1 MNNDRTI
8 MLENVGGCPIGLK
21 DTQGRRYNLG
31 KDAKIR
37 ISSVSLQ
44 DILDYNPSKVLF
56 TEGKVKIRN
65 IDATS
70 LFNMGLTEKE
80 ISSFLVGETSAVVIT
95 PVIEEPAYDEVVEE
109 EVIIPVE
116 EEIKEEVV
124 IEEVKV
130 EAPVKEEAL
139 VTKKPAAKKS
149 TNKKPA
155 TKKSSSLK
163 TK

>member
-8 MLENVGGCPIGLK
+8 ILENVAGCPVGLK
-21 DTQGRRYNLG
+21 DTQGRRYQLG

-44 DILDYNPSKVLF
+44 DILDYPASKTF
-56 TEGKVKIRN
+56 FNEGKVKVRN
-65 IDATS
+65 ISADA
-70 LFNMGLTEKE
+70 LFNMGLTEEE
-80 ISSFLVGETSAVVIT
+80 IALFVIGEAPAVVIT
-95 PVIEEPAYDEVVEE
+95 PVIEEVPYEEVKEE
-109 EVIIPVE
+109 EVIIPIE
-116 EEIKEEVV
+116 EEVKEE
-124 IEEVKV
+124 IKV
-130 EAPVKEEAL
+130 EAPVKGEAL
-139 VTKKPAAKKS
+139 VTKKPAVKKS

>member
-8 MLENVGGCPIGLK
+8 ILENVAGCPVGLK
-21 DTQGRRYNLG
+21 DTQGRRYQLG

-44 DILDYNPSKVLF
+44 DILDYPASKTF
-56 TEGKVKIRN
+56 FNEGKVKVRN
-65 IDATS
+65 ITADA
-70 LFNMGLTEKE
+70 LFNMGLTEEE
-80 ISSFLVGETSAVVIT
+80 IALFVIGEAPAVVIT
-95 PVIEEPAYDEVVEE
+95 PVIEEVPYEEVKEE
-109 EVIIPVE
+109 EVIIPIE
-116 EEIKEEVV
+116 EEVKEE
-124 IEEVKV
+124 IKV

-139 VTKKPAAKKS
+139 VIKKPAVKKS
-149 TNKKPA
+149 TNKKSA

>member
-8 MLENVGGCPIGLK
+8 ILENVAGCPVGLK
-21 DTQGRRYNLG
+21 DTQGRRYQLG

-44 DILDYNPSKVLF
+44 DILDYPASKTF
-56 TEGKVKIRN
+56 FNEGKVKVRN
-65 IDATS
+65 ITADA
-70 LFNMGLTEKE
+70 LFNMGLTEEE
-80 ISSFLVGETSAVVIT
+80 IALFVIGEAPAVVIT
-95 PVIEEPAYDEVVEE
+95 PVIEEVPYEEVKEE
-109 EVIIPVE
+109 EVIIPIEEEVK
-116 EEIKEEVV
+116 EEIKA
-124 IEEVKV
+124 
-130 EAPVKEEAL
+130 EAPGKEEAL
-139 VTKKPAAKKS
+139 VTKKPAVKKS

>member
-8 MLENVGGCPIGLK
+8 ILENVAGCPVGLK
-21 DTQGRRYNLG
+21 DTQGRRYQLG

-44 DILDYNPSKVLF
+44 DILDYPASKTF
-56 TEGKVKIRN
+56 FNEGKVKVRN
-65 IDATS
+65 ITADA
-70 LFNMGLTEKE
+70 LFNMGLTEEE
-80 ISSFLVGETSAVVIT
+80 IALFVIGEAPAVVIT
-95 PVIEEPAYDEVVEE
+95 PVIEEVPYEEVKEE
-109 EVIIPVE
+109 EVIIPIE
-116 EEIKEEVV
+116 EEVKEE
-124 IEEVKV
+124 IKV

-139 VTKKPAAKKS
+139 VTKKPAIKKS

>member
-8 MLENVGGCPIGLK
+8 ILENVAGCPVGLK
-21 DTQGRRYNLG
+21 DTQGRRYQLG

-44 DILDYNPSKVLF
+44 DILDYPASKTF
-56 TEGKVKIRN
+56 FNEGKVKVRN
-65 IDATS
+65 ITADA
-70 LFNMGLTEKE
+70 LFNMGLTEEE
-80 ISSFLVGETSAVVIT
+80 IALFVIGEAPAVVIT
-95 PVIEEPAYDEVVEE
+95 PVIEEVPYEEVKEE
-109 EVIIPVE
+109 EVIIPIEEEVK
-116 EEIKEEVV
+116 EEIKA
-124 IEEVKV
+124 
-130 EAPVKEEAL
+130 EAPVKEEVL
-139 VTKKPAAKKS
+139 VTKKPAIKKS

>member
-8 MLENVGGCPIGLK
+8 ILENVAGCPVGLK
-21 DTQGRRYNLG
+21 DTQGRRYQLG

-37 ISSVSLQ
+37 ISSISLQ
-44 DILDYNPSKVLF
+44 DILDYPASKTF
-56 TEGKVKIRN
+56 FNEGKVKVRN
-65 IDATS
+65 ISADA
-70 LFNMGLTEKE
+70 LFNMGLTEEE
-80 ISSFLVGETSAVVIT
+80 IALFVIGEAPAVVIT
-95 PVIEEPAYDEVVEE
+95 PVIEEVPYEEVKEE
-109 EVIIPVE
+109 EVIIPIEEEVK
-116 EEIKEEVV
+116 EEIKA
-124 IEEVKV
+124 

-139 VTKKPAAKKS
+139 VTKKPAVKKS

>member
-8 MLENVGGCPIGLK
+8 ILENVAGCPVGLK
-21 DTQGRRYNLG
+21 DTQGRRYQLG

-44 DILDYNPSKVLF
+44 DILDYPASKTF
-56 TEGKVKIRN
+56 FNEGKVKVRN
-65 IDATS
+65 ITADA
-70 LFNMGLTEKE
+70 LFNMGLTEEE
-80 ISSFLVGETSAVVIT
+80 IALFVIGEAPAVVIT
-95 PVIEEPAYDEVVEE
+95 PVIEEVPYEEVKEE
-109 EVIIPVE
+109 EVIIPIE
-116 EEIKEEVV
+116 EEVKEE
-124 IEEVKV
+124 IKV

-139 VTKKPAAKKS
+139 ATKKPAVKKS

-155 TKKSSSLK
+155 AKKSSSLK

>member
-8 MLENVGGCPIGLK
+8 ILENVAGCPVGLK
-21 DTQGRRYNLG
+21 DTQGRRYQLG

-44 DILDYNPSKVLF
+44 DILDYPASKTF
-56 TEGKVKIRN
+56 FNEGKVKVRN
-65 IDATS
+65 ISADA
-70 LFNMGLTEKE
+70 LFNMGLTEEE
-80 ISSFLVGETSAVVIT
+80 IALFVIGEAPAVVIT
-95 PVIEEPAYDEVVEE
+95 PVIEEVPYEEVKEE
-109 EVIIPVE
+109 EVIIPIEGEVK
-116 EEIKEEVV
+116 EEI
-124 IEEVKV
+124 KV

-139 VTKKPAAKKS
+139 VTKKPAVKKS

>member
-8 MLENVGGCPIGLK
+8 MLENVAGCPIGLK
-21 DTQGRRYNLG
+21 DTQGRRYQLG

-44 DILDYNPSKVLF
+44 DILDYPASKTF
-56 TEGKVKIRN
+56 FNEGKVKVRN
-65 IDATS
+65 IAADA
-70 LFNMGLTEKE
+70 LFNMGLTEEE
-80 ISSFLVGETSAVVIT
+80 IALFVVGEAPAVVIT
-95 PVIEEPAYDEVVEE
+95 PVIEEVLYEEVKEE
-109 EVIIPVE
+109 EVIIPIE
-116 EEIKEEVV
+116 EEVK
-124 IEEVKV
+124 EEVKV

>member
-8 MLENVGGCPIGLK
+8 ILENVAGCPVGLK
-21 DTQGRRYNLG
+21 DTQGRRYQLG

-44 DILDYNPSKVLF
+44 DILDYPASKTF
-56 TEGKVKIRN
+56 FNEGKVKVRN
-65 IDATS
+65 ITADA
-70 LFNMGLTEKE
+70 LFNMGLTEEE
-80 ISSFLVGETSAVVIT
+80 IALFVIGEAPAVVIT
-95 PVIEEPAYDEVVEE
+95 PVIEEVPYEEVKEE
-109 EVIIPVE
+109 EVIIPIE
-116 EEIKEEVV
+116 EEVKEE
-124 IEEVKV
+124 IKV

-139 VTKKPAAKKS
+139 VTKKPAVKKP

>member
-8 MLENVGGCPIGLK
+8 ILENVAGCPIGLK
-21 DTQGRRYNLG
+21 DTQGRRYQLG

-44 DILDYNPSKVLF
+44 DILDYPASKTF
-56 TEGKVKIRN
+56 FNEGKVKVRN
-65 IDATS
+65 IAADA
-70 LFNMGLTEKE
+70 LFNMGLTEEE
-80 ISSFLVGETSAVVIT
+80 IALFVVGEAPAVVIT
-95 PVIEEPAYDEVVEE
+95 PVIEEVLYEEVKEE
-109 EVIIPVE
+109 EVIIPIE
-116 EEIKEEVV
+116 EEVK
-124 IEEVKV
+124 EEVKV

>member
-8 MLENVGGCPIGLK
+8 ILENVAGCPIGLK
-21 DTQGRRYNLG
+21 DTQGRRYQLG

-44 DILDYNPSKVLF
+44 DILDYPASKTF
-56 TEGKVKIRN
+56 FNEGKVKVRN
-65 IDATS
+65 ITADA
-70 LFNMGLTEKE
+70 LFNMGLTEEE
-80 ISSFLVGETSAVVIT
+80 IALFVIGEAPAVVIT
-95 PVIEEPAYDEVVEE
+95 PVIEEVPYEEVKEE
-109 EVIIPVE
+109 EVIIPIE
-116 EEIKEEVV
+116 EEVKEE
-124 IEEVKV
+124 IKV

-139 VTKKPAAKKS
+139 ATKKPAVKKS

>member
-8 MLENVGGCPIGLK
+8 ILENVAGCPVGLK
-21 DTQGRRYNLG
+21 DTQGRRYQLG

-44 DILDYNPSKVLF
+44 DILDYPASKTF
-56 TEGKVKIRN
+56 FNEGKVKVRN
-65 IDATS
+65 ITADA
-70 LFNMGLTEKE
+70 LFNMGLTEEE
-80 ISSFLVGETSAVVIT
+80 IALFVIGEAPAVVIT
-95 PVIEEPAYDEVVEE
+95 PVIEEVPYEEVKEE
-109 EVIIPVE
+109 EVIIPIE
-116 EEIKEEVV
+116 EEVKEE
-124 IEEVKV
+124 IKV

-139 VTKKPAAKKS
+139 ATKKPAVKKTINKKS
-149 TNKKPA
+149 A

>member
-8 MLENVGGCPIGLK
+8 ILENVAGCPVGLK
-21 DTQGRRYNLG
+21 DTQGRRYQLG

-44 DILDYNPSKVLF
+44 DILDYPASKTF
-56 TEGKVKIRN
+56 FNEGKVKVRN
-65 IDATS
+65 ITADA
-70 LFNMGLTEKE
+70 LFNMGLTEEE
-80 ISSFLVGETSAVVIT
+80 IALFVIGEAPVVVIT
-95 PVIEEPAYDEVVEE
+95 PVIEEVPYEEVKEE
-109 EVIIPVE
+109 EVIIPIE
-116 EEIKEEVV
+116 EEVK
-124 IEEVKV
+124 EEVKV

-139 VTKKPAAKKS
+139 VTKKPAVKKS